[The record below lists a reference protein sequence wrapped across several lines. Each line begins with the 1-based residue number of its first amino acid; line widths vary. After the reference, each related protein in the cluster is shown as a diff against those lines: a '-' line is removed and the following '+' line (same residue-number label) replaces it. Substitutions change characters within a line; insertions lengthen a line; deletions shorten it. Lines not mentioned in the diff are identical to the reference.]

1 MACTLNVDPGASYAL
16 ALRTTM
22 TEIATDRRN

>member
-1 MACTLNVDPGASYAL
+1 MACTLNDDPRASYAL
-16 ALRTTM
+16 ALGGPM